1 MKYHFSNSQTSSES
15 GNLSSE
21 ISVRGYDLYSA
32 LFAKRERNST
42 RWPDQ
47 FGVKVMLYV

>member
-1 MKYHFSNSQTSSES
+1 MKYHFSNSQTSSER

-32 LFAKRERNST
+32 LFAPEKGKKFYS
-42 RWPDQ
+42 
-47 FGVKVMLYV
+47 LA